1 MQETMEKLTKYERP
15 TIMVVVSEPFMED
28 TTLSGNAGGGSNNNP
43 DPTHPIGDAKVNNFV
58 FDDEEDN

>member
-28 TTLSGNAGGGSNNNP
+28 TTLSGNAGTGTNNG
-43 DPTHPIGDAKVNNFV
+43 PTGDAKVNNFV